1 MHAPWVLTIQ
11 NTKILYDV
19 CVIDINEKLSRE
31 FSAKLRKR
39 ILDLSHIHQTAH
51 LGSSLSIVEILTVLF
66 NYQLKDFSPSNY
78 GPSSDQFILSKGHAA
93 VALYACLLE
102 KGFISN
108 ADFDSYCSPGS
119 NFEEHP
125 NFNIPTVLCAT
136 GSLGHGL
143 PFACGLAL
151 SYKYT
156 SSKQKVFVLMS
167 DGECNE
173 GTVWESAQ
181 FAYAK
186 KLNNVIALIDH
197 NKLQATG
204 SVEETIGNL
213 KLARMFES
221 FGWDTYEI
229 DGHDLDQIYQTIEKA
244 RRNENPSVI
253 VCNTIKGKGI
263 SFMESDNNWHYR
275 APNEAELKLAHEELG
290 L

>member
-1 MHAPWVLTIQ
+1 MMDVNEKFIRDFSI
-11 NTKILYDV
+11 NIRKKILDSTH
-19 CVIDINEKLSRE
+19 K
-31 FSAKLRKR
+31 
-39 ILDLSHIHQTAH
+39 HQTAH
-51 LGSSLSIVEILTVLF
+51 LGSSLSTVEILSILF
-66 NYQLKDFSPSNY
+66 NIQLQAFDPKTY
-78 GPSSDQFILSKGHAA
+78 GPNSDQFILSKGHAA

-102 KGFISN
+102 KGFISKE
-108 ADFDSYCSPGS
+108 DFDSYCEPGS
-119 NFEEHP
+119 YFEEHP

-143 PFACGLAL
+143 PFACGFAL
-151 SYKYT
+151 SNQFLQNN
-156 SSKQKVFVLMS
+156 QKVFVLMS

-181 FAYAK
+181 FAYTK
-186 KLNNVIALIDH
+186 NLNNIIVLIDH

-204 SVEETIGNL
+204 SIKETIGNL
-213 KLARMFES
+213 NLSKMFGS

-229 DGHDLDQIYQTIEKA
+229 DGHNLIEINETIKEA
-244 RRNENPSVI
+244 RNNLNPTII

-275 APNEAELKLAHEELG
+275 APNEVELKMAYEELG